1 VLDDVENI
9 RTVVHLNASVQADD
23 TAQAHALA
31 AAFDK
36 FLREQVRGPSRVVVT
51 PAAPAPIVMAGPPA
65 PFVCITPA
73 PQHEVVTY
81 TPPPMPTAETERPVV
96 EPEEQAEPA
105 AEAPKKRR
113 GRPPK
118 AEVQPEPVVEDTPEP
133 APVVEDT
140 PEPAPVVEE
149 LVLTAPEPEP
159 APAPVVK
166 APEPAFFAAR
176 EPEPEP
182 ESPSKLSGG
191 TLKVNEQQ
199 FACTYSQ
206 TGAYVSCKVIINEEM
221 AKRLD
226 VEVRTFTSTADSK
239 KDAAAFVAEQMAD
252 FFEMQRWSK
261 QKFVASAPAKEAEMP
276 EVKEQP
282 KAEPAPAPA
291 PEPELTAADDPKV
304 PPAVLRIMIESR
316 KLTDTAVRSEVV
328 SLWCEHLYVKHGI
341 TDPEAILSH
350 MTRNQS
356 RLVMFEKKPLG
367 SSALRLIQ
375 AMTEGFK
382 QPRPGKAT
390 AFKPEAPE
398 AVTSVPGDDEID
410 ESEIPY

>member
-1 VLDDVENI
+1 MKINYLKSEVEYGCDVLDAVEDI
-9 RTVVHLNASVQADD
+9 RTVVHLTASVQADD

-36 FLREQVRGPSRVVVT
+36 FLREQARGQNHVAVT
-51 PAAPAPIVMAGPPA
+51 PAPQARTSFAVAPVQA
-65 PFVCITPA
+65 FVSITPA

-81 TPPPMPTAETERPVV
+81 TPAPVLSAETERPVV
-96 EPEEQAEPA
+96 EPEEQAEPVVEPVEQA
-105 AEAPKKRR
+105 AAVTEAPKKRR

-118 AEVQPEPVVEDTPEP
+118 AE
-133 APVVEDT
+133 
-140 PEPAPVVEE
+140 
-149 LVLTAPEPEP
+149 LAPEPE
-159 APAPVVK
+159 APAEPVPEPVIK
-166 APEPAFFAAR
+166 APEPAFFATP

-182 ESPSKLSGG
+182 ETPSKMSGG
-191 TLKVNEQQ
+191 TLKVNDQQ

-226 VEVRTFTSTADSK
+226 VEARTFTSTADSK
-239 KDAAAFVAEQMAD
+239 KDAASFVVEQMAD

-261 QKFVASAPAKEAEMP
+261 QKFTASAPAKAAEVP

-390 AFKPEAPE
+390 AFKPESPE

-410 ESEIPY
+410 ESDIPHD